1 MLQVMVSG
9 GNVMETNI
17 LMVFI
22 VNAVYLAIWYAVY
35 KIRTSKRKELR
46 IWDNGYEFFD
56 SLDDGVK
63 ERYWKEDTKIIHT
76 FFIIF
81 LFFLEITLFLYY
93 IDSTKLYWIISLSI
107 GIVASVGV
115 AMILSVK
122 LQKTFR
128 SREKK

>member
-1 MLQVMVSG
+1 MVSG

-56 SLDDGVK
+56 SLDNGVK

-107 GIVASVGV
+107 GIVASVSV

-122 LQKTFR
+122 QQKKFR

>member
-81 LFFLEITLFLYY
+81 LFFLDITLFLYY
-93 IDSTKLYWIISLSI
+93 INSTKLYWIISLSI
-107 GIVASVGV
+107 GIVASLSV

-122 LQKTFR
+122 LQKKFR

>member
-46 IWDNGYEFFD
+46 IWDNGYEF
-56 SLDDGVK
+56 L
-63 ERYWKEDTKIIHT
+63 
-76 FFIIF
+76 
-81 LFFLEITLFLYY
+81 
-93 IDSTKLYWIISLSI
+93 
-107 GIVASVGV
+107 
-115 AMILSVK
+115 IL
-122 LQKTFR
+122 
-128 SREKK
+128 

>member
-1 MLQVMVSG
+1 
-9 GNVMETNI
+9 METNI

-56 SLDDGVK
+56 SLDNGVK

-107 GIVASVGV
+107 GIVASVSV
-115 AMILSVK
+115 ALFLSV
-122 LQKTFR
+122 
-128 SREKK
+128 

>member
-9 GNVMETNI
+9 GNVMETSI

-122 LQKTFR
+122 LQKKFR

>member
-76 FFIIF
+76 FFFIF

-122 LQKTFR
+122 LQKKFR

>member
-35 KIRTSKRKELR
+35 KIRTSKRKESR

-122 LQKTFR
+122 LQKKFR

>member
-1 MLQVMVSG
+1 MVNG

-56 SLDDGVK
+56 SLDNGVK

-107 GIVASVGV
+107 GIVASVSV

-122 LQKTFR
+122 LQKKFR

>member
-1 MLQVMVSG
+1 MVSG

-56 SLDDGVK
+56 SLDNGVK

-93 IDSTKLYWIISLSI
+93 IDTTKLYWIISLSI
-107 GIVASVGV
+107 GIVASVSV

-122 LQKTFR
+122 LQKKFR

>member
-1 MLQVMVSG
+1 MVSG

-56 SLDDGVK
+56 SLDNGVK

-107 GIVASVGV
+107 GIVASVSV

-122 LQKTFR
+122 LQKKFR